1 MQEASF
7 QGVLRTILII
17 LLIYYVLKFLSR
29 FLLPILMRKMVNK
42 AEENFRRQAEQF
54 QQQQNHSQTSGP
66 SKKTDL
72 QSKKK
77 VGEYIDYEEIE

>member
-17 LLIYYVLKFLSR
+17 LLIYYILKLLSR
-29 FLLPILMRKMVNK
+29 ILLPILMRKMVSK

-54 QQQQNHSQTSGP
+54 QQKPPSHESQSTSR
-66 SKKTDL
+66 SQAKST
-72 QSKKK
+72 KK
-77 VGEYIDYEEIE
+77 VGEYIDYEEID